1 VSQDHELRRTEL
13 DRRASAWRRDLNDTA
28 SLRKLQFERQKQDY
42 KRDIDRWEGA
52 AKQKISD
59 EERDAVQS
67 IKDAEGAAGTGS
79 SAAGRSKQYENMD
92 DMLLTAAVWVAG
104 ALALLTVFV
113 LAAGHISAFAYDGSV
128 PRYEMKD
135 VPGILQR
142 LVSNLGDP
150 GAAWAPVNSGGEV
163 PGPLGWYAI
172 FGLLLLLAVAVGFL
186 LFAVRSTRPQTQA
199 QAGSSNVH
207 WSKAS
212 AHPWMRVQGNE
223 KARLVVGTSGRSKL
237 ALGPLHSLLV
247 VGPAHA
253 GKTSGLAVP
262 ALLEWPGPAVVASTK
277 SHLMDETI
285 GWRSHQG
292 EVHVFDPSA
301 VTRYHRS
308 GWSLLSDCGTW
319 QGAIRMAQHLTTAAQ
334 ALPGVRFEAP
344 GGAVL
349 GAGGAPSAGPAGPGV
364 TAGVGVTALEPMRSQ
379 LWTSAMAMALAPFLY
394 AAAAEGRTIMQA
406 ARWIEREE
414 RDEVLAIL
422 KKVDQGAAH
431 AHEATFFREDASR
444 SSFFHLMYQVLSVYN
459 DPTVAETSSKHE
471 IVAEELLDGG
481 HNTLYLTAPEH
492 DQARFGPLF
501 ATIVRQMLTAVNDRY
516 AAEGTPLDPP
526 LLLLL
531 DEAVGI
537 TSVEDLAIIA
547 STGGAKGVQVVSIFQ
562 DMGRFEGLQP
572 NASALLA
579 KNHRAMLVAAGQ
591 HDVGGLGMGMPSD
604 ERLWWAEL
612 ASYLSESEAALLY
625 GNISPVRLKLR
636 RWYKDADLSRR
647 VETRQDAIA
656 PSERR
661 LPNVY
666 RSPLDTDAATSM
678 ARQTGAWLRDR
689 KNDIDDTLISES
701 ARARRQ
707 RGGHGDSRYAE
718 LFDMTDDE
726 PPPDNVTRFP
736 DPTQRGRH

>member
-1 VSQDHELRRTEL
+1 MLRRRDDELRRASL
-13 DRRASAWRRDLNDTA
+13 DARGADWRRDLQNTA
-28 SLRKLQFERQKQDY
+28 SLKKLEFERQKQDY
-42 KRDIDRWEGA
+42 KRDTDRWESN

-59 EERDAVQS
+59 RERDALD
-67 IKDAEGAAGTGS
+67 KLKGASGSGPESTG
-79 SAAGRSKQYENMD
+79 QYQDMD
-92 DMLLTAAVWVAG
+92 DLLLRAAVYVAG
-104 ALALLTVFV
+104 ALAVLTVFV
-113 LAAGHISAFAYDGSV
+113 LAAGHISAFAYDGAAPS
-128 PRYEMKD
+128 YKMD
-135 VPGILQR
+135 DIPGILQR
-142 LVSNLGDP
+142 LVGNLGDP
-150 GAAWAPVNSGGEV
+150 GAAWEPVNTGGEV
-163 PGPLGWYAI
+163 PGPIGWYAI
-172 FGLLLLLAVAVGFL
+172 FGLLLLLTAAVAFL
-186 LFAVRSTRPQTQA
+186 VYAVRSTKPQVRQGG
-199 QAGSSNVH
+199 GSSNVH

-212 AHPWMRVQGNE
+212 AHPWMRVQGTE

-253 GKTSGLAVP
+253 AKTSGLAIP

-292 EVHVFDPSA
+292 EVHVFDPAS

-334 ALPGVRFEAP
+334 TLPGVRFDAP
-344 GGAVL
+344 GGVTMPASTGLHTASNPAVNAAS
-349 GAGGAPSAGPAGPGV
+349 GMGV
-364 TAGVGVTALEPMRSQ
+364 ASLEPMRSQ

-394 AAAAEGRTIMQA
+394 AAAADGRSLMQA
-406 ARWIEREE
+406 ARWIESEE

-422 KKVDQGAAH
+422 RKVDDAAAH
-431 AHEATFFREDASR
+431 AHEATFFRDDPTR
-444 SSFFHLMYQVLSVYN
+444 SSFFHLMYQVLGVYN
-459 DPTVAETSSKHE
+459 DPTVADTASKHE
-471 IVAEELLDGG
+471 IVAEEILDGG

-516 AAEGTPLDPP
+516 AAVGTPLDPP

-572 NASALLA
+572 NAAALLA
-579 KNHRAMLVAAGQ
+579 KNHRAMLIASGQ
-591 HDVGGLGMGMPSD
+591 HDVGEMAMGMPSD
-604 ERLWWAEL
+604 ERLWWAEV
-612 ASYLSESEAALLY
+612 ASYLGESEAALLY
-625 GNISPVRLKLR
+625 GNSSPVRLKLR
-636 RWYKDADLSRR
+636 RWYKDAELSRR
-647 VETRQDAIA
+647 VETAQDAVA

-666 RSPLDTDAATSM
+666 RSPLDTDAAFSI
-678 ARQTGAWLRDR
+678 ARQTSAWIRDR
-689 KNDIDDTLISES
+689 KHADADTLISES
-701 ARARRQ
+701 ARARR
-707 RGGHGDSRYAE
+707 GDSRYAE
-718 LFDMTDDE
+718 LFELPDDE
-726 PPPDNVTRFP
+726 PPPDNVTQFP
-736 DPTQRGRH
+736 DPGRRHRPQH